1 MNRLG
6 KRIRTFLASFLRSR
20 DAGAMLV
27 SGGMGITLLAGVGGL
42 MADYAWREAQ
52 WEELRSAIRASV
64 SAAGSLLGSTDAET
78 IAAVESRVGAFLP
91 GLLPGMSVDDVTV
104 AHDAD
109 TNVTTVTVEGEYTF
123 QTLLRADGDVEE
135 VDESLQVSLDVDK
148 YEVAV
153 ALDVTQS
160 MQYSLYAP
168 PPAPRISKL
177 TALKNAMHSV
187 FQVVDQAAANDPGS
201 IMVSLVPFAVGV
213 NAADT
218 CNPDPD
224 TGVCRAAR
232 SEGKLR
238 YVRMLAG
245 VAETT
250 SALLSAARAQS
261 GHWVDT
267 FHHYGA
273 GSNLGPFR
281 ERKLPANLLNN
292 QDWNLRRTNVEID
305 VSAQAPN
312 LDTGAGKGIWVVDD
326 EDFWNGCLM
335 ARWGAYWDTAARP
348 AGWTADDT
356 DNWPATKAVAAWTPA
371 STALGSDTPLHL
383 SDAPPD
389 ASDPNTRFTAYS
401 WPDARI
407 GMTADHRLQGV
418 MYELLG
424 DAGGLHGSTLRSASQ
439 GDNDWSFTSDVDR
452 GGAGMCPPNAITPLT
467 GNTAVLRAAIDD
479 LVTVEG
485 HGTREGFFG
494 TYMHPGVVWALRS
507 VSPLWRGVWNI
518 DESVGVRPA
527 TPCAPGETA
536 RGCRRD
542 LHKSILLVSDG
553 ANFFGNIPRRQVEPR
568 GSTNSNLYHRS
579 SAVSCHSG
587 FSPNYVAANRAASET
602 DFNAH
607 FASYTTSDGKFDPTK
622 MAPVLDAFH
631 NQGDSLAN
639 TAARRSLREAVL
651 KEATPWEIFRGHDAV
666 GSIDALLDDA
676 NEFGFTGRPVQV
688 HHLCGWSSLFGP
700 YGRIDDAVRV
710 GDSGGVSP
718 ELLEPVRGEA
728 PFTVD
733 FETAEGYWQERNL
746 ARTLVR
752 RLDGWLRDACDVAG
766 KRRVRISAIYIGD
779 AAENS
784 PERTLLGT
792 VWRGQGRPG
801 PGCAHH
807 ANGARA
813 ARHLR
818 RHLHHPA
825 QPPVPGLRIR
835 DGFPRPESRLT
846 LRSGP
851 VGPGSAATVA
861 LPPYPAVR
869 AVHRIVRQAFGDGR
883 LVGRRGWAPF
893 GAYLGTPRILLNASE
908 GAAHRHPA
916 EPQVRRL
923 VRDQQE
929 DRLFVAGHDAH
940 EVVGFVRR
948 GLDFLDETLVARIA
962 AHRSPELL
970 VHLPSKVIRP
980 SRGERLHRSGRREFV
995 RGNGHGER
1003 QPCSQVDQAQ
1013 PRAPSTSSMIS
1024 SQISCSLMRM
1034 TPGSSLR

>member
-1 MNRLG
+1 MKGPLR
-6 KRIRTFLASFLRSR
+6 RIGVFLASFLRSR

-64 SAAGSLLGSTDAET
+64 SAAGSMLGSTDPAT
-78 IAAVESRVGAFLP
+78 IAAIENRVGAFLP
-91 GLLPGMSVDDVTV
+91 GLLPGMSVNDVTV
-104 AHDAD
+104 SHDAG

-123 QTLLRADGDVEE
+123 QTLLTGDGDVEE
-135 VDESLQVSLDVDK
+135 VDESLQVSLEVDR

-153 ALDVTQS
+153 ALDVTPS
-160 MQYSLYAP
+160 MLYRLYAP

-218 CNPDPD
+218 CNPDPG

-245 VAETT
+245 PADTT
-250 SALLSAARAQS
+250 SAMLRAARSQS

-273 GSNLGPFR
+273 GSNLGPLQ
-281 ERKLPANLLNN
+281 EQTLPANLLNN
-292 QDWNLRRTNVEID
+292 QDWNLRRTNVQIN

-348 AGWTADDT
+348 AGWTADDS

-389 ASDPNTRFTAYS
+389 ATDPNTRFTAYS

-407 GMTADHRLQGV
+407 GKTADHRLQGV

-424 DAGGLHGSTLRSASQ
+424 DAAGIHGSTLRSASQ
-439 GDNDWSFTSDVDR
+439 GDNDWSVTSDRDR

-479 LVTVEG
+479 LATAKE
-485 HGTREGFFG
+485 HGTQGGFFG
-494 TYMHPGVVWALRS
+494 TYMHPGVVWALRT
-507 VSPLWRGVWNI
+507 VSPLWRSVWNI
-518 DESVGVRPA
+518 NEGVEVRPA

-536 RGCRRD
+536 SGCRRD

-553 ANFFGNIPRRQVEPR
+553 ENFFGAVPRRQMESSASANPYI
-568 GSTNSNLYHRS
+568 YHRS
-579 SAVSCHSG
+579 AALACNPA
-587 FSPNYVAANRAASET
+587 FSPNYAAANGATTET
-602 DFNAH
+602 AFNAR
-607 FASYTTSDGKFDPTK
+607 FASYTNSEGKFDPAN

-631 NQGDSLAN
+631 NQGDSLSN

-651 KEATPWEIFRGHDAV
+651 KEAKPWEIFRGIDAV

-688 HHLCGWSSLFGP
+688 HHMCGRSSLFGP
-700 YGRIDDAVRV
+700 YGRVDDAVRV
-710 GDSGGVSP
+710 GYSGGVTP
-718 ELLEPVRGEA
+718 TLLEPVRGEA
-728 PFTVD
+728 PFAVD
-733 FETAEGYWQERNL
+733 FDVTAYGQRAEEEI
-746 ARTLVR
+746 ARRFAR
-752 RLDGWLRDACDVAG
+752 RLDGWLLDACELAG
-766 KRRVRISAIYIGD
+766 KRRVRISAIYIGNT
-779 AAENS
+779 AQMSA
-784 PERTLLGT
+784 ERTLLGDCVEKAGGDRDLDVHIT
-792 VWRGQGRPG
+792 PTPQELHDTFVDIFTIRR
-801 PGCAHH
+801 
-807 ANGARA
+807 N
-813 ARHLR
+813 LR
-818 RHLHHPA
+818 
-825 QPPVPGLRIR
+825 
-835 DGFPRPESRLT
+835 
-846 LRSGP
+846 
-851 VGPGSAATVA
+851 
-861 LPPYPAVR
+861 
-869 AVHRIVRQAFGDGR
+869 
-883 LVGRRGWAPF
+883 
-893 GAYLGTPRILLNASE
+893 
-908 GAAHRHPA
+908 
-916 EPQVRRL
+916 
-923 VRDQQE
+923 
-929 DRLFVAGHDAH
+929 
-940 EVVGFVRR
+940 
-948 GLDFLDETLVARIA
+948 FLD
-962 AHRSPELL
+962 
-970 VHLPSKVIRP
+970 
-980 SRGERLHRSGRREFV
+980 
-995 RGNGHGER
+995 
-1003 QPCSQVDQAQ
+1003 
-1013 PRAPSTSSMIS
+1013 
-1024 SQISCSLMRM
+1024 
-1034 TPGSSLR
+1034 